1 MFHWRTVS
9 ATLLV
14 LLVSVPSPAFCW
26 GPGAPWAS
34 YLETNKQTS
43 SIRSGCTCFNP
54 WVGKN
59 QEFAGEKEFLC
70 ENNNWCFVSCN
81 SKCSD
86 KTILPGFINWRC
98 KSTFACSEPDLEANP
113 ASTQAT
119 TAYTPVSAVATSVST
134 PATSEPTSVA
144 TSESKPGSPQNQSFR
159 IITSKS
165 SESKPA
171 SSIATPES
179 TPVISAESTPTT
191 SESTPVSSATTA
203 YTPVSSVAY
212 SESTPAVSASN
223 PATSEATS
231 ASSVATSESKVPFF
245 LSNPGSSEPTPAS
258 SVANSES
265 KPITSVATSES
276 KPISSVAPSESTPVT
291 SAPTPASSVA
301 TFEPTKYLDYS
312 DDYSLSNFHEEFPD
326 ISDSDLQFEITQPE
340 QLRLHV
346 NVYLDLYWA
355 KFHITKEYALQAAKQ
370 TMRQASKLLQHPS
383 IKTKIELVYENTMFF
398 SKEHIEYYDIDGK
411 MLSELRSP
419 FRVGDDF
426 HVAHVYLTADANL
439 DPKYYGKSKLGSM
452 CTKDEKAARLIT
464 YWLTSPART
473 GLTVAHEL
481 GHLLGIKHD
490 HTHDNLRD
498 KCTDSEDSKTSKR
511 FVMNYGNDRNGW
523 SHCSNKDFSSYFETV
538 VAHSDKF
545 CLETVQLNGCISSNC
560 PHDKWFYHGVKHI
573 GCSSTDDYDRS
584 WCPTEA
590 GVGQDTSE
598 YILGSD
604 RWTHCTCGESNQ
616 ANDEF
621 QPQPSQ
627 SPSTIVTGCPADD
640 LELTGEDIVPYEH
653 APITNS
659 WEECSSLC
667 RVFPSCKY
675 WSWLKKGEDKQEYEE
690 SGKQGACHV
699 KTKISERGLYRKRGI
714 SGSRVCV
721 L

>member
-1 MFHWRTVS
+1 MFHWHTVS

-26 GPGAPWAS
+26 GPGAPWVS

-54 WVGKN
+54 WVGKS

-70 ENNNWCFVSCN
+70 ENKKWCFVSCN

-86 KTILPGFINWRC
+86 KKQISGFFNGHC
-98 KSTFACSEPDLEANP
+98 KSAFACSEPKFEANP

-119 TAYTPVSAVATSVST
+119 TAYTPA
-134 PATSEPTSVA
+134 TSVA
-144 TSESKPGSPQNQSFR
+144 TSESTPSISEPTSVTTSESKPAISIVTPESTPV
-159 IITSKS
+159 TSA
-165 SESKPA
+165 ESKPA

-179 TPVISAESTPTT
+179 M
-191 SESTPVSSATTA
+191 
-203 YTPVSSVAY
+203 
-212 SESTPAVSASN
+212 
-223 PATSEATS
+223 
-231 ASSVATSESKVPFF
+231 
-245 LSNPGSSEPTPAS
+245 
-258 SVANSES
+258 
-265 KPITSVATSES
+265 
-276 KPISSVAPSESTPVT
+276 PVT
-291 SAPTPASSVA
+291 SATTPANSVA
-301 TFEPTKYLDYS
+301 TFEPPKYLEYS

-326 ISDSDLQFEITQPE
+326 ISDTDLQFEITQPE

-346 NVYLDLYWA
+346 NVYLDPYWA

-383 IKTKIELVYENTMFF
+383 IKTKIELVYENTIFF

-426 HVAHVYLTADANL
+426 HVAHVYLTADANN
-439 DPKYYGKSKLGSM
+439 DPKYYGKSKIGSM

-490 HTHDNLRD
+490 HSHDKLRD
-498 KCTDSEDSKTSKR
+498 TCADSEDSETSKR
-511 FVMNYGNDRNGW
+511 FVMNYGNDRGGW
-523 SHCSNKDFSSYFETV
+523 SDCSNQDFSRYFETV
-538 VAHSDKF
+538 VAHSEKF
-545 CLETVQLNGCISSNC
+545 CLETVELNGCRSSDC
-560 PHDKWFYHGVKHI
+560 PHDKWFYHGLEHV
-573 GCSSTDDYDRS
+573 GCSSTDNYDRS

-616 ANDEF
+616 ANDKF

-627 SPSTIVTGCPADD
+627 SPSTIVTGCPEDD

-675 WSWLKKGEDKQEYEE
+675 WSWVKKGEDKQEYEE
-690 SGKQGACHV
+690 SGKHGACHV
-699 KTKISERGLYRKRGI
+699 KTKISERGFYRKRGI
-714 SGSRVCV
+714 SGSRECGI
-721 L
+721 